1 MAATDCEKNRVHPEH
16 YFSSCLGLRVFT
28 QQQFTIHSILELGL
42 VFQTARIGLTADLST
57 VGGLAAGT
65 LQFIGHKRGAPDS
78 VSGRNKNAQMRDS
91 GKALPALCKK
101 QQGTE

>member
-1 MAATDCEKNRVHPEH
+1 LWQTAKKVHIDQEH
-16 YFSSCLGLRVFT
+16 YFPRCLGPRVFT

-42 VFQTARIGLTADLST
+42 AFQTARIGLNADLST
-57 VGGLAAGT
+57 VGGLVAGT
-65 LQFIGHKRGAPDS
+65 LQFIGHKRRAP
-78 VSGRNKNAQMRDS
+78 NS

>member
-1 MAATDCEKNRVHPEH
+1 MAMVATDCEKNRVHPEH
-16 YFSSCLGLRVFT
+16 YFPHCLGLRVFT

-42 VFQTARIGLTADLST
+42 AFQTARIGLNADLST
-57 VGGLAAGT
+57 VGWLVAGT
-65 LQFIGHKRGAPDS
+65 LQFIGHKRRAP
-78 VSGRNKNAQMRDS
+78 DS